1 MNLKLACPLGLALS
15 MVLMPIAQAGA
26 ESKNLDKVFAGI
38 ARCRVDHVYWRA
50 DRSSE
55 GLQASVVNALFD
67 APSDVTLL
75 EADAVAVIRNVG
87 KFRGLRVAK
96 VFVPTRAP
104 RDDHM
109 QWGIE
114 FDEPFERVN
123 RRLASK
129 KIVPYPDAAIAPQAY
144 KDGKRPWLMVNTAS
158 GKPLLVCDKTAKG

>member
-1 MNLKLACPLGLALS
+1 MNLKLACSLGLALS

-26 ESKNLDKVFAGI
+26 ESKNLD
-38 ARCRVDHVYWRA
+38 
-50 DRSSE
+50 
-55 GLQASVVNALFD
+55 
-67 APSDVTLL
+67 
-75 EADAVAVIRNVG
+75 
-87 KFRGLRVAK
+87 K